1 MDLKQNFDRIMTE
14 VDTFALASSV
24 DDIPNVR
31 FLNFIFLTKEN
42 ILYFQSSTNSK
53 KGKGFKK
60 NDNVAFVTFKTKDYG
75 FVRVHRAK
83 VKNRKKTI
91 YDVQDLFI
99 EKMSFYKKLIEK
111 YGSEMQLYEVHFSK
125 ANVFS
130 SPDHFDELELLKS
143 I

>member
-1 MDLKQNFDRIMTE
+1 LDLKQNFDRIMTE

-24 DDIPNVR
+24 DDVPNVR

-53 KGKGFKK
+53 KGKEFKK

-83 VKNRKKTI
+83 VKKSKKTI
-91 YDVQDLFI
+91 YDVQNLFI
-99 EKMSFYKKLIEK
+99 EKMPFYKNLIEK

-125 ANVFS
+125 ANIFS
-130 SPDHFDELELLKS
+130 GPDHFEELELLKS